1 MEVDFFNLELQT
13 GDMVLLCSDGLTN
26 MVDDETIC
34 RILKNGK
41 SLRDRVEELVRTA
54 NENGGRDNI
63 SVIVI
68 ETLADEESY
77 EKSY

>member
-1 MEVDFFNLELQT
+1 M
-13 GDMVLLCSDGLTN
+13 TN

>member
-1 MEVDFFNLELQT
+1 M
-13 GDMVLLCSDGLTN
+13 TN

-41 SLRDRVEELVRTA
+41 SLRDRVEELVETA
-54 NENGGRDNI
+54 NANGGRDNI

-68 ETLADEESY
+68 EPLADGDSY
-77 EKSY
+77 ENHMKMLRNEVEHD